1 MNTKWAPT
9 ELMSEWGNLEL
20 WRDREKHI
28 PKALPAAVEGGT
40 RGGHGKGALG
50 DTVEQ

>member
-9 ELMSEWGNLEL
+9 ELMSEWGRLEV

-28 PKALPAAVEGGT
+28 PRALPAAVEGEEY
-40 RGGHGKGALG
+40 GGGWEGALG